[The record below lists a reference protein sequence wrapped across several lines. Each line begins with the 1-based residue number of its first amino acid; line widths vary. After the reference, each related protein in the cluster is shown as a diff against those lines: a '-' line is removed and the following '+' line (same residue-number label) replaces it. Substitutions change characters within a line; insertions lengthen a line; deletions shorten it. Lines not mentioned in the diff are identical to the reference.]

1 MKNISLDNP
10 YLLLLIIPALLAV
23 IIPFFI
29 ARNKDNK
36 SAPWLISLCIHAVI
50 IVIVALAAAGL
61 SSVSVLTETTVYVVA
76 DVSYSSEQ
84 NLDKIDEYIAK
95 IKEELPE
102 KTKMGVVC
110 FGKESIILTPV
121 GRKLTSVK
129 EAKIDNSATDIAGA
143 LNYTETLFK
152 GDSLKRIILITDGND
167 TVSNSSTSIASTVQ
181 RLTENGVK
189 IDAIFLDN
197 AVKENQTELQLL
209 DVEYSKSIYVGHE
222 NKVKFL
228 IQSSIQANAVVELY
242 SRLANDENAVLE
254 KVGQT
259 ILTVDP
265 GLTTVNMD
273 LPSNIEGKYEY
284 QVKIVNE
291 DDMSSY
297 NNTRSFLQTI
307 VGREK
312 ILVITG
318 DNKDVALLELL
329 YGENADID
337 SYVVNSS
344 GTRVPF
350 TLEALV
356 AYDEI
361 VISNMDIRN
370 IRNVNAFIDSLDMV
384 VSQYGKSLITMG
396 NLQLHTNSDD
406 SIFQK
411 FSELLPVTFGSTK
424 RDGKLYTIVLD
435 VSHSMFMASK
445 FTTAKEA
452 AKNLISVLDEEDYV
466 CLVTFSGEIKV
477 ETPRKVKDCKDHL
490 VSFINSLTTGHGTDI
505 GMGLEEALK
514 TIKALNLTENQVM
527 VISDGFSF
535 ESERE
540 AKDVAKELYDAGAT
554 VSAITTYIPSDGNGG
569 ARTMRDIVNAG
580 EIGNYYEI
588 SRPEDVV
595 KVVFG
600 TIADN
605 FSEVIIEKDAQITIA
620 KHKDD
625 IVKDITS
632 FPVVSGYVLSLE
644 KYDAIV
650 PLTITYQ
657 KNNGYQETV
666 PFYAYRNHG
675 NGRIASITSSLTGAW
690 TNKWS
695 SEIKEVFV
703 QNLFVSNTPKE
714 RVDYPFSI
722 NIDKNENTAYLEIL
736 PSILNPEAKTVIE
749 ITLPNGKVT
758 KRTLAFDSKKYVYT
772 FTTGKVGSYRIKINY
787 SYEDQSYNA
796 EASFEIPYL
805 SEYNAFAT
813 FDKFKVYEFMRGN
826 GEVLVD
832 EIPSMEYEKD
842 KITTY
847 KVSYVI
853 PLLIAAVS
861 IFVVDVFIRK
871 LRVKKKAHKKS
882 K

>member
-1 MKNISLDNP
+1 MQLP
-10 YLLLLIIPALLAV
+10 
-23 IIPFFI
+23 
-29 ARNKDNK
+29 
-36 SAPWLISLCIHAVI
+36 
-50 IVIVALAAAGL
+50 
-61 SSVSVLTETTVYVVA
+61 SSVSGVFEYMVQVIADNDISEHNNSLTFSQEIVG
-76 DVSYSSEQ
+76 
-84 NLDKIDEYIAK
+84 
-95 IKEELPE
+95 
-102 KTKMGVVC
+102 KTK
-110 FGKESIILTPV
+110 IL
-121 GRKLTSVK
+121 
-129 EAKIDNSATDIAGA
+129 
-143 LNYTETLFK
+143 
-152 GDSLKRIILITDGND
+152 LITG
-167 TVSNSSTSIASTVQ
+167 ASQ
-181 RLTENGVK
+181 DK
-189 IDAIFLDN
+189 YAI
-197 AVKENQTELQLL
+197 E
-209 DVEYSKSIYVGHE
+209 S
-222 NKVKFL
+222 
-228 IQSSIQANAVVELY
+228 
-242 SRLANDENAVLE
+242 
-254 KVGQT
+254 
-259 ILTVDP
+259 
-265 GLTTVNMD
+265 M
-273 LPSNIEGKYEY
+273 
-284 QVKIVNE
+284 
-291 DDMSSY
+291 
-297 NNTRSFLQTI
+297 
-307 VGREK
+307 
-312 ILVITG
+312 
-318 DNKDVALLELL
+318 
-329 YGENADID
+329 YGEAAEIT
-337 SYVVNSS
+337 SYLV
-344 GTRVPF
+344 TRAGSTAPF
-350 TLEALV
+350 MLEEIIE
-356 AYDEI
+356 YDEI
-361 VISNMDIRN
+361 VLSNVDVRN
-370 IRNVNAFIDSLDMV
+370 IKNVNAFIDALDMAI
-384 VSQYGKSLITMG
+384 SQYGKSLITFG
-396 NLQLHTNSDD
+396 DLRLQTDASDPV
-406 SIFQK
+406 FKKLQ
-411 FSELLPVTFGSTK
+411 ELLPVEYGNDS
-424 RDGKLYTIVLD
+424 REGRLYTIVLD

-445 FTTAKEA
+445 FTIAKQA
-452 AKNLISVLDEEDYV
+452 AINLLSILSDDDYV
-466 CLVTFSGEIKV
+466 GLVTFSGEISMKTPKKAKEYRQELIEYI
-477 ETPRKVKDCKDHL
+477 ETL
-490 VSFINSLTTGHGTDI
+490 STQHGTDI
-505 GMGLEEALK
+505 GLGLEEALK
-514 TIKALNLTENQVM
+514 MVQALRLEENQVM

-580 EIGNYYEI
+580 VIGNYYEI

-772 FTTGKVGSYRIKINY
+772 FTTGKVGTYRIKINY